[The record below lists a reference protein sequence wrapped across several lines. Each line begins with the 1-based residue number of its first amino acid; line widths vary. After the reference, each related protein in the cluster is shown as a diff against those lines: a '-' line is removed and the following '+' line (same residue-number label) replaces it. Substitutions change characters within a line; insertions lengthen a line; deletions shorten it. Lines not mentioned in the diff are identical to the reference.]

1 MENNTAIEVDI
12 LKLQE
17 KSGLKLDCV
26 IDDDLALIE
35 SVSSVPTTKPL
46 KMQMNL
52 ILFCIKGSVKFEVNS
67 VVEQISA
74 GEVSFILTGNDLRN
88 WAFSADAE
96 CRMVFISDR
105 LVRASLNA
113 NLDLWNRAF
122 YIHDLRKL
130 PMEAWFENYFMFIRQ
145 KLDEPPTPH
154 KKQVLL
160 ALVQAVLLDFCDH
173 LEEELDVPVSEKG
186 ITQGNLLLQRFL
198 ALLEKTEPKRQT
210 VEYYSGELCVSPKYL
225 SMVCKMMSQKT
236 TSDWIRSYVDADIR
250 MLLHRAD
257 MSIKEVAEKLGFENI
272 SFFGK
277 YVRARFGCSPRKFR
291 QRMQSGE

>member
-1 MENNTAIEVDI
+1 METNNTIEVDI
-12 LKLQE
+12 FKLQE
-17 KSGLKLDCV
+17 KSGLKFDCV
-26 IDDDLALIE
+26 IDGDLALIE
-35 SVSSVPTTKPL
+35 SLSAVTVARPL

-52 ILFCIKGSVKFEVNS
+52 ILFCIKGSVAVDVNCNTEF
-67 VVEQISA
+67 VGN
-74 GEVSFILTGNDLRN
+74 GEVMFVLTGNELRN
-88 WAFSADAE
+88 WKFSEDAV
-96 CRMVFISDR
+96 CRVIFISDR

-130 PMEAWFENYFMFIRQ
+130 PMEGWFENYYMFIRQ
-145 KLDEPPTPH
+145 KLYEPPTPH

-173 LEEELDVPVSEKG
+173 LDEGLDIPSSDKG
-186 ITQGNLLLQRFL
+186 VTQGNLLFQRFL

-210 VEYYSGELCVSPKYL
+210 VEYYSDVLCVSPKYL

-236 TSDWIRSYVDADIR
+236 TSEWIRSYVDADIR
-250 MLLHRAD
+250 TMLHRAD

-277 YVRARFGCSPRKFR
+277 YVRTRFGCSPREFR
-291 QRMQSGE
+291 HRMQNGD

>member
-1 MENNTAIEVDI
+1 MEANTAIEVDI

-17 KSGLKLDCV
+17 KSGLKFDCV
-26 IDDDLALIE
+26 IDGDLALIE
-35 SVSSVPTTKPL
+35 SISEFPAATPL
-46 KMQMNL
+46 KMQMNV
-52 ILFCIKGSVKFEVNS
+52 ILFCIEGSARFDVNCVTERIDS
-67 VVEQISA
+67 
-74 GEVSFILTGNDLRN
+74 GEVTFILTGNELRN
-88 WAFSADAE
+88 WRFSKDAK
-96 CRMVFISDR
+96 CRIIFISDR
-105 LVRASLNA
+105 LVRASLNS

-130 PMEAWFENYFMFIRQ
+130 PMEGWFENYFMFIRE
-145 KLDEPPTPH
+145 KLNEPPTPH

-186 ITQGNLLLQRFL
+186 VTQGNLLFQRFL

-210 VEYYSGELCVSPKYL
+210 VDYYSNELCVSPKYL

-236 TSDWIRSYVDADIR
+236 TSEWIRSYVDADIR